1 MARNVDSKC
10 VYPQWPEH
18 NAGAA
23 EATQPDSEAVTN
35 LADSLGYSSLN
46 KIKTTLD
53 DLQQQGNGP
62 SPGHLGSATWSRPSK
77 SPLPAASISSP
88 SSYDDLAARLPSEA
102 VVDDITSLFFA
113 EADWYFSVLDQPYYD
128 ELYALWKCRNSSPAN
143 NVSSLPRF
151 VPDRPV
157 FVQGNDEITYFP
169 ALLFQILALT
179 LNFLPNS
186 CLSRDLLKLNDH
198 TAADRLSK
206 YYSDTGNEVMAVLG
220 RVDAPITAVLADLL
234 RCAWLKNSGLGMHS
248 WHALSD
254 AIRQAQNL
262 GLHEQQDVQK
272 GLDVDETI
280 RRLWYDEHRR
290 RVWVSLFA
298 WDAHM
303 ALMLGRSR
311 MINAEDCTAQTPM
324 DCDVPPN
331 PAQVV
336 PAPAIVSGR
345 PSMYTSQLFKYTIA
359 RKIHEAMS
367 SKALK
372 SPCKDYSVVTKLH
385 DDVHTLVDALPVT
398 ARQDNPDTLW
408 DSRYPN
414 LAKQRQHIAIMAD
427 SFILALH
434 RPHSTLRQAS
444 RKEAIS
450 AALRSL
456 TAQQCLF
463 ELCNE
468 HHYKIHTLVF
478 YIVDAVVF
486 LTSMVLM
493 YCKPASPTDT
503 AEGKSDIPIH
513 DIRFA
518 LLQAVTR
525 MGCMR
530 SRSDVAR
537 EGEKVL
543 KRCSDLVAKREAESR
558 VRSQNSLHTQ
568 QTATAD
574 SARPGHYHNF
584 LTDAPPE
591 LNVTHDLANQ
601 TFGHSYSAPATSLL
615 DGRTSLSSSNFRS
628 DILPE
633 YLGNTA
639 SVSDGANMAVWMER
653 NGFVDDTL
661 LQQGIT
667 PYQNFPTWEQ

>member
-1 MARNVDSKC
+1 MARNVDNKC

-18 NAGAA
+18 NVGAVE
-23 EATQPDSEAVTN
+23 EAQANSEAVMS

-46 KIKTTLD
+46 KIKSTLD

-62 SPGHLGSATWSRPSK
+62 SLGHDRPATWSRPSK
-77 SPLPAASISSP
+77 SPLTAVNISSS
-88 SSYDDLAARLPSEA
+88 SSYDGLVARLPSEA
-102 VVDDITSLFFA
+102 VVDDITRLFFA
-113 EADWYFSVLDQPYYD
+113 EADWYFSVLDLPYYD
-128 ELYALWKCRNSSPAN
+128 ELSALWKSRNPSPAT
-143 NVSSLPRF
+143 NVSS
-151 VPDRPV
+151 VPRPV
-157 FVQGNDEITYFP
+157 PERPIFVRSDNEITYFP

-179 LNFLPNS
+179 LHFLPNS

-198 TAADRLSK
+198 READRLSK
-206 YYSDTGNEVMAVLG
+206 YYSDTGHEIMAILG

-248 WHALSD
+248 WHSLND
-254 AIRQAQNL
+254 AIRQAQDL
-262 GLHEQQDVQK
+262 GLHEQQEVQK
-272 GLDVDETI
+272 GVDVDETI

-324 DCDVPPN
+324 DCDVPQN

-372 SPCKDYSVVTKLH
+372 SPCKDYGVVTKLH
-385 DDVHTLVDALPVT
+385 DDIYTLLDALPAAT
-398 ARQDNPDTLW
+398 RQDNPDTSW
-408 DSRYPN
+408 DSQYPN
-414 LAKQRQHIAIMAD
+414 LAKQRQHIAIMSE

-434 RPHSTLRQAS
+434 RPHSTLRRAS
-444 RKEAIS
+444 RKEAIT

-493 YCKPASPTDT
+493 YCKPPSSMDT
-503 AEGKSDIPIH
+503 AEDKSDIPIH

-530 SRSDVAR
+530 NRSDVAR

-543 KRCSDLVAKREAESR
+543 KRCSDLVAKREVESR
-558 VRSQNSLHTQ
+558 AQSQNSVYTQ
-568 QTATAD
+568 QTA
-574 SARPGHYHNF
+574 SANGSKPGHYHNF

-591 LNVTHDLANQ
+591 LNVSHDLASQN
-601 TFGHSYSAPATSLL
+601 FSESYTAPATSLQN
-615 DGRTSLSSSNFRS
+615 DPSSLPSDDFSS
-628 DILPE
+628 DLLPE
-633 YLGNTA
+633 YLGGTA
-639 SVSDGANMAVWMER
+639 AAYDPANMATWMER

-661 LQQGIT
+661 LQQGHISL
-667 PYQNFPTWEQ
+667 